1 MSDLIQN
8 LWNTFY
14 KYCLHWKCFPFA
26 ISGTF
31 GVVEVIT
38 NASVTTLS
46 PLSDEN
52 SDTKNE
58 TLVDCSMTVANNSST
73 SDVVVGPKVT
83 NLEEIPAKEII
94 IVILMLGLWLYSIV
108 LTRKAWV
115 KILKEWVYF
124 ELSKWNNLMICQ
136 INKYVFLSESYR
148 YNWLR

>member
-1 MSDLIQN
+1 M
-8 LWNTFY
+8 
-14 KYCLHWKCFPFA
+14 
-26 ISGTF
+26 
-31 GVVEVIT
+31 EVIT

-46 PLSDEN
+46 PLGDEN

-115 KILKEWVYF
+115 KILKE
-124 ELSKWNNLMICQ
+124 
-136 INKYVFLSESYR
+136 
-148 YNWLR
+148 